1 MLWPNAVKLCPPNQS
16 HYSSVHQ
23 SRFQIAGKA
32 DVTQGNAKSHLSRIS
47 LQTCNIAR
55 GKNCQ
60 QKLSRIRPCMVFII
74 QLNNF
79 SQTTREKKN
88 VVYTVQKKVTTA
100 LTFQQ
105 EVINILF
112 GLSFVSSYKVIYKA
126 SSYTSTLLYSCQQIK
141 ILLENPKSYME
152 GLLVQK
158 LFANSQISSFKL
170 HTENGYTK
178 FHCGAFFFFYC
189 R

>member
-79 SQTTREKKN
+79 SQTPRGKKKKN

-126 SSYTSTLLYSCQQIK
+126 SSYTSTLLYSCQQIMLADK
-141 ILLENPKSYME
+141 NFIRKP
-152 GLLVQK
+152 
-158 LFANSQISSFKL
+158 
-170 HTENGYTK
+170 
-178 FHCGAFFFFYC
+178 
-189 R
+189 